1 MLHNYAIMNIKKTL
15 QTFYGRISIQ
25 ILKFGNLN
33 FVYISS
39 SKKTKEEIK

>member
-1 MLHNYAIMNIKKTL
+1 MHNYANMNIKKTL
-15 QTFYGRISIQ
+15 QTYYGRISN
-25 ILKFGNLN
+25 LVLRFGSLN